1 MEKDNWNVNEIRH
14 WLDMKI
20 NREERDIRE
29 QTKKMNENFLH
40 FFEWNAESLYKSH
53 FISGCYKELRNVLEE
68 GKDIDEVRKILKGG
82 IAYCENKLLEG
93 QLDYHS
99 SSRTTNV
106 AHFLKLE
113 CMQQLI
119 KDYREFANILSVTPP
134 EENRQ
139 QVASKKREK
148 EETSERKIKPGI
160 RR

>member
-14 WLDMKI
+14 WLDIKI

-53 FISGCYKELRNVLEE
+53 FISGCYKELRKALEE

-119 KDYREFANILSVTPP
+119 KEYREFANILSVTPP

-139 QVASKKREK
+139 QTAGKKREK
-148 EETSERKIKPGI
+148 EETSEKKIKPGI

>member
-53 FISGCYKELRNVLEE
+53 FISGCYKERRNVLEE

>member
-1 MEKDNWNVNEIRH
+1 MKEGNWNVDEMLH
-14 WLDMKI
+14 WLDIKI
-20 NREERDIRE
+20 DREDRVIHE
-29 QTKKMNENFLH
+29 QTQKMDADFLH
-40 FFEWNAESLYKSH
+40 FFEWDAESLYKSH
-53 FISGCYKELRNVLEE
+53 FISGCYKNLHKAVEE
-68 GKDIDEVRKILKGG
+68 AKDTDTILKVLKGG

-119 KDYREFANILSVTPP
+119 RDYREFANILSVTPP
-134 EENRQ
+134 EENLQ
-139 QVASKKREK
+139 QAANKTEKK
-148 EETSERKIKPGI
+148 EEPPERKAKHGI

>member
-1 MEKDNWNVNEIRH
+1 MENSNWNVDQMLH
-14 WLDMKI
+14 WLDIKI
-20 NREERDIRE
+20 NREDRDIYK
-29 QTKKMNENFLH
+29 QMKQINNDFLH

-53 FISGCYKELRNVLEE
+53 FMSKCYKELRNAVGE
-68 GKDIDEVRKILKGG
+68 KRDIDYIQKVLQGG
-82 IAYCENKLLEG
+82 LSYCQNKLLEG

-119 KDYREFANILSVTPP
+119 KDYRELANILSLTPP
-134 EENRQ
+134 EENLRQ
-139 QVASKKREK
+139 SVKRTEKDEQPPKKLIQ
-148 EETSERKIKPGI
+148 SGI